1 MSLDKSIKEIKTSF
15 RSDLS
20 NCKTSTDLEN
30 IRIAYLGRKGKI
42 TLLFDD
48 FAKLSGSE
56 KPKYGKALNVLK
68 TDLTA
73 AFNKKS
79 NILSPNQGKSSD
91 NSTDFSLP
99 GYNLPKGSLHP
110 LEQVTNEIKSIFQS
124 IGFSVAYG
132 PEIDDDYHNFEALNV
147 PKHHPARDMQDTFF
161 IDPNTVLRTHT
172 SNVQIHLMENQDPPI
187 RHICCGRVFRN
198 EAVSYKS
205 FCLFNQ
211 VEGLVVNESSSFAE
225 MKGTLEYFV
234 QEMFGKDTKMR
245 FRPSY
250 FPFTEPSAEVDIW
263 NDKLNQWMEILGCG
277 MVNPNVLKNVGYDNT
292 KYQGFAFGMGVERIA
307 MLKYQINDL
316 RLFFE
321 NDVRF
326 INQFKSTI

>member
-1 MSLDKSIKEIKTSF
+1 MSLDNTIKEIQTSF

-20 NCKTSTDLEN
+20 NCKTTTDLEN
-30 IRIAYLGRKGKI
+30 IRITYLGRKGKI
-42 TLLFDD
+42 TILFDD
-48 FAKLSGSE
+48 FTKLPGSE

-68 TDLTA
+68 TDLTI
-73 AFNKKS
+73 AFNQKMNELNPNSSGS
-79 NILSPNQGKSSD
+79 NN
-91 NSTDFSLP
+91 NSADFSLP
-99 GYNLPKGSLHP
+99 GYDLPKGSLHP
-110 LEQVTNEIKSIFQS
+110 LEQITSEIKSIFQS

-211 VEGLVVNESSSFAE
+211 VEGLVVNEYVFFCRNE
-225 MKGTLEYFV
+225 RYF
-234 QEMFGKDTKMR
+234 
-245 FRPSY
+245 
-250 FPFTEPSAEVDIW
+250 
-263 NDKLNQWMEILGCG
+263 
-277 MVNPNVLKNVGYDNT
+277 
-292 KYQGFAFGMGVERIA
+292 RI
-307 MLKYQINDL
+307 
-316 RLFFE
+316 FC
-321 NDVRF
+321 
-326 INQFKSTI
+326 

>member
-15 RSDLS
+15 RLDLS
-20 NCKTSTDLEN
+20 NCKTLTDLEN
-30 IRIAYLGRKGKI
+30 LRIAYLGRKGKI

-292 KYQGFAFGMGVERIA
+292 KYQGFAFGLGIERIA
-307 MLKYQINDL
+307 MIKYGVKDI
-316 RLFFE
+316 RLFYQ
-321 NDVRF
+321 NDKRF
-326 INQFKSTI
+326 LEQF

>member
-20 NCKTSTDLEN
+20 DCKTSTNLEK

-79 NILSPNQGKSSD
+79 NILNPNQGKSND

-110 LEQVTNEIKSIFQS
+110 LEQVTREIKSIFQS

-234 QEMFGKDTKMR
+234 EEMFGKDTKMR

-292 KYQGFAFGMGVERIA
+292 KYQGFAFGMGIERIA
-307 MLKYQINDL
+307 MIKYGIKDI
-316 RLFFE
+316 RLFYQ
-321 NDVRF
+321 NDKRF
-326 INQFKSTI
+326 LEQF